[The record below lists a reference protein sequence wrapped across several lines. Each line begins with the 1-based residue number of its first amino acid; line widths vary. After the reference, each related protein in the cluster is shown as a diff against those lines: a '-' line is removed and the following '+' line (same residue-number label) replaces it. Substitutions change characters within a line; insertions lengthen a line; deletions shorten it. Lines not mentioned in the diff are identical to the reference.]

1 MAVRLDDKHVRD
13 FIQPHEL
20 EAIQCQV
27 EAAHQVLHQGTGLG
41 NDFLGCCLLYTSL
54 AHRNFSFFPKG
65 RDKPEI
71 RIMLVSSARDIKRH
85 IVQPNDQNSTPTE
98 D

>member
-41 NDFLGCCLLYTSL
+41 NDFLGWLTLPDDYDKEEDPFRLGCSDC
-54 AHRNFSFFPKG
+54 HRHRRFLFRGQSG
-65 RDKPEI
+65 
-71 RIMLVSSARDIKRH
+71 H
-85 IVQPNDQNSTPTE
+85 
-98 D
+98 